1 MQYHAIP
8 CNTMQYHAISCKTM
22 QYHAIPC
29 NIMQYH
35 AMPCNNMQYHAIPC
49 IINNCWRSVPLPCG
63 QYMAIFLFLPV
74 YAADNCSSA
83 HSLKVLVDYRLETS
97 SYLLV
102 HCHLMNS
109 FLMLLPVYTCTVH
122 CLLIFLSWV
131 KTESIMSFKG
141 ERQWYTAK
149 KARTFYVH
157 SHLDKWLTEKCV

>member
-1 MQYHAIP
+1 MKERYLSKTP
-8 CNTMQYHAISCKTM
+8 FLTFVYISK
-22 QYHAIPC
+22 C
-29 NIMQYH
+29 NI
-35 AMPCNNMQYHAIPC
+35 N
-49 IINNCWRSVPLPCG
+49 LPCYFG
-63 QYMAIFLFLPV
+63 NSKKRFLWTGLVNSLLIYWHIVTSETYFILFLPV
-74 YAADNCSSA
+74 YAANNC
-83 HSLKVLVDYRLETS
+83 LKVLVDYRLETS

-157 SHLDKWLTEKCV
+157 SHLDRLAFLRFWFRISKAPLKCGL